1 MKRWIRITAF
11 STLALAVAAGALL
24 WAGVQLG
31 ERKMNRR
38 IELPA
43 YPVALRT
50 DAASIERGRYLYL
63 SRGCVECHGT
73 DGGGREV
80 VSDGKALRIV
90 APDITP
96 VPGGV
101 VARYQAA
108 DWERTVRHG
117 VKPDGRPLMVMPSED
132 YNRLTDDDLAAL
144 VAFVRQMPP
153 ARGGQAAV
161 LSLPLPLK
169 AFYAAGLMKDAAEKI
184 DHSLP
189 PSQPVPEAV
198 TPAHGAYVANA
209 CIGCH
214 GAQLV
219 GGKIPGAPP
228 EWPAAARLAPGEDSA
243 MVRYADAEAFATML
257 RTGRRP
263 DGTAVSRVMPFTA
276 LQAMN
281 DTDVK
286 ALFLHLKGLPAG
298 GKG

>member
-1 MKRWIRITAF
+1 MKRWIRITAL
-11 STLALAVAAGALL
+11 STAALALAAGALL
-24 WAGVQLG
+24 FAGVQLG
-31 ERKMNRR
+31 ERKMQRR

-43 YPVALRT
+43 HPVALRT
-50 DAASIERGRYLYL
+50 DAASVERGRYLYL

-80 VSDGKALRIV
+80 VSDGKGLRIV
-90 APDITP
+90 APDITSA
-96 VPGGV
+96 PGGV

-144 VAFVRQMPP
+144 VAFVRQLPP
-153 ARGGQAAV
+153 ARNGQAAV

-169 AFYAAGLMKDAAEKI
+169 AFYAVGLMKDAAEKI
-184 DHSLP
+184 DHGLP

-214 GAQLV
+214 GAQLQ

-228 EWPAAARLAPGEDSA
+228 EWPAAARLAPGEGSA
-243 MVRYADAEAFATML
+243 MPRYADAEAFATML

-263 DGTAVSRVMPFTA
+263 DGTAVSPVMPFTA

-286 ALFLHLKGLPAG
+286 ALFLHLKSLPAAREG
-298 GKG
+298 

>member
-11 STLALAVAAGALL
+11 STLALALAAGALL
-24 WAGVQLG
+24 WGGAQLG

-38 IELPA
+38 IALPA
-43 YPVALRT
+43 QPVAMRT

-80 VSDGKALRIV
+80 VSDSNGLRIV
-90 APDITP
+90 APDISP
-96 VPGGV
+96 QPGGV
-101 VARYQAA
+101 VARYQPA

-144 VAFVRQMPP
+144 VAFVRQLPP
-153 ARGGQAAV
+153 ARNGQAAV

-198 TPAHGAYVANA
+198 TAAHGAYVANA

-214 GAQLV
+214 GPQLV

-228 EWPAAARLAPGEDSA
+228 EWPAAARLAPGEGSA
-243 MVRYADAEAFATML
+243 MARYADAEAFATLL

-263 DGTAVSRVMPFTA
+263 DGSPVSRVMPFTA

-286 ALFLHLKGLPAG
+286 ALFLHLKGLPAPK
-298 GKG
+298 KG